1 MARIVLLHAFPF
13 TGALW
18 DQVAAD
24 LRRRGHHVVAPDLR
38 GFGSVPT
45 GGAPPSIATMA
56 ADAVPLLGDG
66 AIVAGCSMGGYA
78 ALQILRSHPELV
90 HGLALI
96 DTKATADG
104 DAARE
109 RREAVARMAEGGGAW
124 SEGML
129 DALVGTTTREQRPD
143 VVSAV
148 EAALGAAPRPG
159 VAWAQRAMAARP
171 DSRAALAAFG
181 GPVTLVWG
189 EEDTVLS
196 PHAEQELMLEARRV
210 AIGPDQPAPS
220 TTFVTVPGCGHL
232 SPLECP
238 GPVADAIAA
247 LAAR

>member
-1 MARIVLLHAFPF
+1 MALIVLLHAFPF

-18 DQVAAD
+18 DPVAAD
-24 LRRRGHHVVAPDLR
+24 LRRRGHDVVAPDLR
-38 GFGSVPT
+38 GFGSVPI
-45 GGAPPSIATMA
+45 GDAPPSIETMA
-56 ADAVPLLGDG
+56 ADVVPLLGDG

-104 DAARE
+104 EAARE
-109 RREAVARMAEGGGAW
+109 RRESVARMAEGGGAW

-129 DALVGTTTREQRPD
+129 DALVGTTTREGRPD
-143 VVSAV
+143 VVAVV
-148 EAALGAAPRPG
+148 EAALAAAPGPG

-171 DSRAALAAFG
+171 DSRAALAAFQ
-181 GPVTLVWG
+181 GPVTVVWG
-189 EEDTVLS
+189 EEDAVLS
-196 PHAEQELMLEARRV
+196 PLAEQELILEARRAEV
-210 AIGPDQPAPS
+210 GPVPPAPS

-232 SPLECP
+232 SPQECP

-247 LAAR
+247 LAD

>member
-18 DQVAAD
+18 DPVSAD
-24 LRRRGHHVVAPDLR
+24 LRRRGHDVVAPDLR

-45 GGAPPSIATMA
+45 GDSAPSVATMA
-56 ADAVPLLGDG
+56 ADVVPLLGDG
-66 AIVAGCSMGGYA
+66 AIVAGCSMGGYV
-78 ALQILRSHPELV
+78 ALQILSRHAELV
-90 HGLALI
+90 RGLALV

-109 RREAVARMAEGGGAW
+109 RREAVARMAESGEAW

-129 DALVGTTTREQRPD
+129 DALVGWTTRGQRPD
-143 VVSAV
+143 VVTAV
-148 EAALGAAPRPG
+148 ERALAAAPRPG
-159 VAWAQRAMAARP
+159 VAWAQRAMAGRP

-181 GPVTLVWG
+181 GPVTVVWG

-196 PHAEQELMLEARRV
+196 PRAEQELMLAAQPSARL
-210 AIGPDQPAPS
+210 
-220 TTFVTVPGCGHL
+220 VTVPGCGHL

-238 GPVADAIAA
+238 AAVADAVGA
-247 LAAR
+247 LAD